1 MYKISVPIMSAT
13 VNESNREKY
22 VQLCREA
29 GATRVFLC
37 NGSIL
42 EPIPASLGENVR
54 YFKSQGFEVGI
65 WTDTLGHGFVLDHVQ
80 TGGDAPFFTQ
90 MVNIQ
95 GEKRPHA
102 NCPLDAKFRTH
113 IAKLVAGLAQ
123 TGTDIV
129 QLDDDF
135 RMSQHGTE
143 LCCACP
149 AHLARIGE
157 ILGEEITLEQLRP
170 YVLTGKANR
179 YRDAWLQAQREGLM
193 ELVKVIRAEVDKAAP
208 HVTVSLCTAC
218 APWNV
223 DDADV
228 VGITRLLAGKNQP
241 ILRLTGAPYWA
252 TKKRRKY
259 PLIGT
264 FEIARMLAAFVNGE
278 GFDLMSEGDVYPRPR
293 YTCPSAYLELYDAVT
308 RADGGYSGILKYMFD
323 YVAGPELEMGYLKL
337 HHENAPFLH
346 TVSALFEGGANAGVR
361 VVTRPHTMKHADHD
375 LTPPNVYTPLP
386 IDGFMLG
393 SCGIPTVYR
402 GNGMCDSVFGENARA
417 HDLTLLW
424 EGTMLDAVSA
434 VILTERGVDVGL
446 DAYQKPLCLRNYTL
460 LRTDDPAYKAF
471 ITNGSV
477 KALDATLKP
486 SAEPLLYATHKDEEH
501 AFAYRYENAE
511 GQRFLVFLFD
521 GQSIYSE
528 TRIGIS
534 GLLQN
539 YATQRVLTRTLPWV
553 ARRPLPA
560 HCTGNPEL
568 YLMCKKD
575 EDSMSVGLFNC
586 FADALAEPVVYL
598 DGDYNRIECL
608 NCEAVLEG
616 NKITLTSKLHG
627 FCAAAF
633 RVFR

>member
-1 MYKISVPIMSAT
+1 
-13 VNESNREKY
+13 
-22 VQLCREA
+22 
-29 GATRVFLC
+29 
-37 NGSIL
+37 
-42 EPIPASLGENVR
+42 
-54 YFKSQGFEVGI
+54 
-65 WTDTLGHGFVLDHVQ
+65 
-80 TGGDAPFFTQ
+80 
-90 MVNIQ
+90 
-95 GEKRPHA
+95 
-102 NCPLDAKFRTH
+102 
-113 IAKLVAGLAQ
+113 
-123 TGTDIV
+123 
-129 QLDDDF
+129 
-135 RMSQHGTE
+135 
-143 LCCACP
+143 
-149 AHLARIGE
+149 
-157 ILGEEITLEQLRP
+157 
-170 YVLTGKANR
+170 
-179 YRDAWLQAQREGLM
+179 
-193 ELVKVIRAEVDKAAP
+193 
-208 HVTVSLCTAC
+208 
-218 APWNV
+218 
-223 DDADV
+223 
-228 VGITRLLAGKNQP
+228 
-241 ILRLTGAPYWA
+241 
-252 TKKRRKY
+252 
-259 PLIGT
+259 
-264 FEIARMLAAFVNGE
+264 
-278 GFDLMSEGDVYPRPR
+278 
-293 YTCPSAYLELYDAVT
+293 
-308 RADGGYSGILKYMFD
+308 
-323 YVAGPELEMGYLKL
+323 
-337 HHENAPFLH
+337 
-346 TVSALFEGGANAGVR
+346 
-361 VVTRPHTMKHADHD
+361 
-375 LTPPNVYTPLP
+375 
-386 IDGFMLG
+386 
-393 SCGIPTVYR
+393 
-402 GNGMCDSVFGENARA
+402 
-417 HDLTLLW
+417 
-424 EGTMLDAVSA
+424 MLDAVSA